1 MTSWDGNSEATEP
14 RRHGVFYEFLCGSAA
29 LWPPRFIC
37 RGLINEPRIGFAPN
51 RRRQVIMDSRLG
63 GKGNVKKKSLRS
75 WRLCAFALKFGG
87 MIYRGHGLL
96 RVVARVAAN
105 DATPPFVFARPM
117 A

>member
-1 MTSWDGNSEATEP
+1 
-14 RRHGVFYEFLCGSAA
+14 
-29 LWPPRFIC
+29 
-37 RGLINEPRIGFAPN
+37 
-51 RRRQVIMDSRLG
+51 MDSRLG

-96 RVVARVAAN
+96 RVVARHVVACVAAN
-105 DATPPFVFARPM
+105 DAIPPFVFARPM